1 MERKNIFVQL
11 STLGPVGYMPAP
23 GTAATLATLPVIYLL
38 SLFDLSFAAY
48 GIITVIA
55 TIFSLKIIGK
65 ALEHFKMRDPSEI
78 VLDEFVGCLVVFCAI
93 PISLSTLAV
102 GFVAFRFF
110 DILKP
115 LGIRTSEFLYGSLGV
130 VVDDLLAGLMAHFV
144 VRLFLY
150 YW

>member
-23 GTAATLATLPVIYLL
+23 GTVATLVTLPIIYLI
-38 SLFDLSFAAY
+38 SLFDLSFVAY

-65 ALEHFKMRDPSEI
+65 ALEQFKMRDPSEI

-93 PISLSTLAV
+93 PISLPTLAV